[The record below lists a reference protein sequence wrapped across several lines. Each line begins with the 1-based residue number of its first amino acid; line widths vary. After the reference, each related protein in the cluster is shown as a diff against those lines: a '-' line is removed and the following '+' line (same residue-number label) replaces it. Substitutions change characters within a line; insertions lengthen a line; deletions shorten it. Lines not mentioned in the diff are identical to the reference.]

1 MSEDIEKEASSPV
14 VKVILRPRG
23 GIFITGNFIVIDEE
37 GNEMPKREA
46 LSICRCGA
54 SNNMPL
60 CDGTHKGL
68 SF

>member
-1 MSEDIEKEASSPV
+1 MDEEIEKHEERIPT
-14 VKVILRPRG
+14 KVILRPRG
-23 GIFITGNFIVIDEE
+23 GVFITGDFVIIDEN

-46 LSICRCGA
+46 VSICRCG
-54 SNNMPL
+54 SSRTMPL

>member
-1 MSEDIEKEASSPV
+1 MNEEIESNANPTPTKI
-14 VKVILRPRG
+14 ILRPRG
-23 GIFITGNFIVIDEE
+23 GVFITGNFIIIDEE
-37 GNEMPKREA
+37 GNEMPKKEA
-46 LSICRCGA
+46 VSICRCGA